1 MKQEFTKY
9 IDAILDQH
17 KNFSD
22 VPKHYYSEYN
32 VKRGLRN
39 ADGTGVL
46 AGLTSV
52 GEVHGYVL
60 DEGNKAPIEGT
71 LRYRGISIKD
81 IVENCDKEGRYGF
94 EEVVFLLMFGSLPT
108 KEELE
113 TTLSIITTSYTRDG
127 NIISAV
133 QENLPYI
140 KPPLKE
146 SFTAFVGDAMAVS
159 SSVKQALYNLKGKVD
174 DEIFREWVDT
184 LIQCQDNQEMKDTL
198 QPIVSKLTDVRIVN
212 NELNTM
218 MSAVRTEYY
227 TMVGLVVGNIPLLY
241 VLNKDW
247 FHTLI
252 FETPGK
258 IVLGVC
264 GIVIVVT
271 YFFFINQYAIIFH
284 RVIDFKYMIFFYS
297 FNYFVLK
304 FDILTCFSR

>member
-1 MKQEFTKY
+1 VGAVVAVL
-9 IDAILDQH
+9 ID
-17 KNFSD
+17 N
-22 VPKHYYSEYN
+22 
-32 VKRGLRN
+32 
-39 ADGTGVL
+39 
-46 AGLTSV
+46 
-52 GEVHGYVL
+52 
-60 DEGNKAPIEGT
+60 
-71 LRYRGISIKD
+71 
-81 IVENCDKEGRYGF
+81 
-94 EEVVFLLMFGSLPT
+94 VFLIPAFSVAFAMIPFIYVRNIIAIYERQT

-113 TTLSIITTSYTRDG
+113 TALSIITTSYSRDG

-133 QENLPYI
+133 QENLLYI

-146 SFTAFVGDAMAVS
+146 SFTAFVGDALAIS
-159 SSVKQALYNLKGKVD
+159 SSVKQALYKLKGKVD

-258 IVLGVC
+258 VVLGVC

-271 YFFFINQYAIIFH
+271 YFF
-284 RVIDFKYMIFFYS
+284 M
-297 FNYFVLK
+297 LK
-304 FDILTCFSR
+304 FTKPVEYKR

>member
-1 MKQEFTKY
+1 MYLPMIASVFL
-9 IDAILDQH
+9 IIAIVCFLNLTPQQI
-17 KNFSD
+17 
-22 VPKHYYSEYN
+22 SEDIN
-32 VKRGLRN
+32 SVLSKKPNLRDR
-39 ADGTGVL
+39 ARAL
-46 AGLTSV
+46 RAG
-52 GEVHGYVL
+52 
-60 DEGNKAPIEGT
+60 KKKK
-71 LRYRGISIKD
+71 GISAKL
-81 IVENCDKEGRYGF
+81 EYLQSALAACGKEGKFAIVCSSALVLFAVGA
-94 EEVVFLLMFGSLPT
+94 VVAVLINNVFLIPALSVAFAMIPFIYVRNIIDIYEKQT
-108 KEELE
+108 REELE
-113 TTLSIITTSYTRDG
+113 TTLSIITSSYTRDG

-146 SFTAFVGDAMAVS
+146 SFTAFIGDAMAVS
-159 SSVKQALYNLKGKVD
+159 SNIKQALYNLKCKVD
-174 DEIFREWVDT
+174 DEIFCEWVDT

-264 GIVIVVT
+264 GIVIVIT
-271 YFFFINQYAIIFH
+271 YFF
-284 RVIDFKYMIFFYS
+284 M
-297 FNYFVLK
+297 LK
-304 FDILTCFSR
+304 FTKPVEYKR

>member
-1 MKQEFTKY
+1 MYLPMIASVFL
-9 IDAILDQH
+9 IIAIVCFLNLTPQQI
-17 KNFSD
+17 
-22 VPKHYYSEYN
+22 SEDLN
-32 VKRGLRN
+32 SVLSKKPNLRDR
-39 ADGTGVL
+39 ARALRAGKKKKGVGDKLSYLQSAL
-46 AGLTSV
+46 AACG
-52 GEVHGYVL
+52 
-60 DEGNKAPIEGT
+60 
-71 LRYRGISIKD
+71 
-81 IVENCDKEGRYGF
+81 KEGKFAIVCSSVLVLFAVGA
-94 EEVVFLLMFGSLPT
+94 VVAVLINNVFLIPALSVAFAMIPFIYVRNIIDIYEKQT

-113 TTLSIITTSYTRDG
+113 TTLSVITSSYARDG

-146 SFTAFVGDAMAVS
+146 SFTAFIGDAMAVS
-159 SSVKQALYNLKGKVD
+159 SNIKQALYNLKGKVD

-247 FHTLI
+247 FHTLMY
-252 FETPGK
+252 ETPGK

-271 YFFFINQYAIIFH
+271 YFF
-284 RVIDFKYMIFFYS
+284 M
-297 FNYFVLK
+297 LK
-304 FDILTCFSR
+304 FTKPVEFKR

>member
-1 MKQEFTKY
+1 MILPMIASIFIIIAIVCFLNLTPQQITEDLNSVLLKKPNLRDRARALRAGKKKNGLGAKFMYLQSALASCGKEGKFALVCSSALVLFAVGAVVAVL
-9 IDAILDQH
+9 ID
-17 KNFSD
+17 
-22 VPKHYYSEYN
+22 N
-32 VKRGLRN
+32 VFLIPTLSVAFAMIPFIYVRN
-39 ADGTGVL
+39 
-46 AGLTSV
+46 
-52 GEVHGYVL
+52 
-60 DEGNKAPIEGT
+60 I
-71 LRYRGISIKD
+71 ISIYEKQ
-81 IVENCDKEGRYGF
+81 
-94 EEVVFLLMFGSLPT
+94 T

-113 TTLSIITTSYTRDG
+113 TALSIITTSYSRDG
-127 NIISAV
+127 DIVSAV

-159 SSVKQALYNLKGKVD
+159 SSIKQALYNLKNKVD

-271 YFFFINQYAIIFH
+271 YLF
-284 RVIDFKYMIFFYS
+284 M
-297 FNYFVLK
+297 LK
-304 FDILTCFSR
+304 FTKPVEYKA

>member
-1 MKQEFTKY
+1 MIASIFIIIAIVCFLNLTPQQITEDINSVLLKKPNIRDRARALRAGKKKNGLSAKFMYLQSALASCGKEGKFALVCSSALVLFAVGAVVAVL
-9 IDAILDQH
+9 ID
-17 KNFSD
+17 
-22 VPKHYYSEYN
+22 N
-32 VKRGLRN
+32 VFLIPALSVAFALIPFIYVRN
-39 ADGTGVL
+39 
-46 AGLTSV
+46 
-52 GEVHGYVL
+52 
-60 DEGNKAPIEGT
+60 I
-71 LRYRGISIKD
+71 ISIYEKQ
-81 IVENCDKEGRYGF
+81 
-94 EEVVFLLMFGSLPT
+94 T

-113 TTLSIITTSYTRDG
+113 TALSIITTSYSRDG
-127 NIISAV
+127 DIVSAV

-159 SSVKQALYNLKGKVD
+159 SSIKQALYNLKNKVD

-218 MSAVRTEYY
+218 MSAARTEYY

-271 YFFFINQYAIIFH
+271 YLF
-284 RVIDFKYMIFFYS
+284 M
-297 FNYFVLK
+297 LK
-304 FDILTCFSR
+304 FTKPVEYKA

>member
-1 MKQEFTKY
+1 MYLPMIASVFLV
-9 IDAILDQH
+9 IAIVCFLNLTPQQI
-17 KNFSD
+17 
-22 VPKHYYSEYN
+22 SEDINSVLSKKPNLRDRARALRAGKKKKGLGDKLSYLQSALAACGKEGKFAIVCSSALVLFAVGAVVAVLINN
-32 VKRGLRN
+32 VFLIPALSVAFAMIPFIYVRN
-39 ADGTGVL
+39 
-46 AGLTSV
+46 
-52 GEVHGYVL
+52 
-60 DEGNKAPIEGT
+60 I
-71 LRYRGISIKD
+71 ISIYEKQ
-81 IVENCDKEGRYGF
+81 
-94 EEVVFLLMFGSLPT
+94 T

-146 SFTAFVGDAMAVS
+146 SFTAFVGDALAVS
-159 SSVKQALYNLKGKVD
+159 SNIKQALYNLKGKVD

-212 NELNTM
+212 NEFNTM

-247 FHTLI
+247 FHTLMY
-252 FETPGK
+252 ETPGK
-258 IVLGVC
+258 ITLGVC
-264 GIVIVVT
+264 GIVIVIT
-271 YFFFINQYAIIFH
+271 YFF
-284 RVIDFKYMIFFYS
+284 M
-297 FNYFVLK
+297 LK
-304 FDILTCFSR
+304 FTKPVEYKR

>member
-1 MKQEFTKY
+1 MILPMIASIFL
-9 IDAILDQH
+9 IIAIVCFLNLTPQQISQDINSVLSKEPNLRDRARALRAGKKKKGLGAKLEYLQSALAACG
-17 KNFSD
+17 KEGKFALVCSSALILFAVGAVVAVIINNIFLIPAFS
-22 VPKHYYSEYN
+22 VAFAMIPFIY
-32 VKRGLRN
+32 VRN
-39 ADGTGVL
+39 
-46 AGLTSV
+46 
-52 GEVHGYVL
+52 
-60 DEGNKAPIEGT
+60 I
-71 LRYRGISIKD
+71 ISIYEKQ
-81 IVENCDKEGRYGF
+81 
-94 EEVVFLLMFGSLPT
+94 T

-113 TTLSIITTSYTRDG
+113 TALSIITTSYTRDG

-146 SFTAFVGDAMAVS
+146 SFTAFIGDAMAVS

-247 FHTLI
+247 FHTLMY
-252 FETPGK
+252 ETPGK
-258 IVLGVC
+258 ITLGIC

-271 YFFFINQYAIIFH
+271 YFF
-284 RVIDFKYMIFFYS
+284 M
-297 FNYFVLK
+297 LK
-304 FDILTCFSR
+304 FTKPVEYKR

>member
-1 MKQEFTKY
+1 MYLPMIASVFL
-9 IDAILDQH
+9 IIAIVCFLNLTPQQI
-17 KNFSD
+17 
-22 VPKHYYSEYN
+22 SEDIN
-32 VKRGLRN
+32 SVLSKKPNLRDRARALRAGKKKKGLG
-39 ADGTGVL
+39 AKLEYLQSAL
-46 AGLTSV
+46 AACG
-52 GEVHGYVL
+52 
-60 DEGNKAPIEGT
+60 
-71 LRYRGISIKD
+71 
-81 IVENCDKEGRYGF
+81 KEGKFAIVCSSALVLFAVGA
-94 EEVVFLLMFGSLPT
+94 VVSVLINNVFLIPALSVAFAMIPFIYVRNIIDIYEKQT

-113 TTLSIITTSYTRDG
+113 TTLSIITSSYTRDG

-146 SFTAFVGDAMAVS
+146 NFTAFIGDAMAVS
-159 SSVKQALYNLKGKVD
+159 SNIKQALYKLKCKVD

-271 YFFFINQYAIIFH
+271 YVFL
-284 RVIDFKYMIFFYS
+284 
-297 FNYFVLK
+297 FVLCSYM
-304 FDILTCFSR
+304 L

>member
-1 MKQEFTKY
+1 MILPMIASLFL
-9 IDAILDQH
+9 IIAIVCFLNLTPEQISQDISSVIS
-17 KNFSD
+17 KKPNLRDRARALRAGKSR
-22 VPKHYYSEYN
+22 KGLGAKLEYLQSAL
-32 VKRGLRN
+32 VSCG
-39 ADGTGVL
+39 
-46 AGLTSV
+46 
-52 GEVHGYVL
+52 
-60 DEGNKAPIEGT
+60 
-71 LRYRGISIKD
+71 
-81 IVENCDKEGRYGF
+81 KEGKFALVCFSALVLFAVGA
-94 EEVVFLLMFGSLPT
+94 VVAVLIDNVFLIPAFSVAFAMIPFIYVRNIIAIYERQT

-113 TTLSIITTSYTRDG
+113 TALSIITTSYSRDG

-146 SFTAFVGDAMAVS
+146 SFTAFVGDALAIS
-159 SSVKQALYNLKGKVD
+159 TSVKQALYKLKGKVD

-258 IVLGVC
+258 VVLGVC

-271 YFFFINQYAIIFH
+271 YFF
-284 RVIDFKYMIFFYS
+284 M
-297 FNYFVLK
+297 LK
-304 FDILTCFSR
+304 FTKPVEYKR

>member
-1 MKQEFTKY
+1 MILPMIASVFLIIAIVCFLNLTPKQITEDLSSVLSKKPNLRDRARSLRAGKKQKGIGAKF
-9 IDAILDQH
+9 
-17 KNFSD
+17 
-22 VPKHYYSEYN
+22 EYLQSAL
-32 VKRGLRN
+32 KSCG
-39 ADGTGVL
+39 
-46 AGLTSV
+46 
-52 GEVHGYVL
+52 
-60 DEGNKAPIEGT
+60 
-71 LRYRGISIKD
+71 
-81 IVENCDKEGRYGF
+81 KEGMFALVCSSALVLFAVGA
-94 EEVVFLLMFGSLPT
+94 VVAVLINNIFLIPALSVAFAMIPFVYVRNIINIYEKQT

-113 TTLSIITTSYTRDG
+113 TTLSIITTSYSRDG

-146 SFTAFVGDAMAVS
+146 CFTAFVGDALAVS
-159 SSVKQALYNLKGKVD
+159 SSIKKALHNLKGKVD

-184 LIQCQDNQEMKDTL
+184 LILCQDNQEMKDTL

-212 NELNTM
+212 SELNTM

-258 IVLGVC
+258 IVLGIC

-271 YFFFINQYAIIFH
+271 YFF
-284 RVIDFKYMIFFYS
+284 M
-297 FNYFVLK
+297 LK
-304 FDILTCFSR
+304 FTKPVEFKR